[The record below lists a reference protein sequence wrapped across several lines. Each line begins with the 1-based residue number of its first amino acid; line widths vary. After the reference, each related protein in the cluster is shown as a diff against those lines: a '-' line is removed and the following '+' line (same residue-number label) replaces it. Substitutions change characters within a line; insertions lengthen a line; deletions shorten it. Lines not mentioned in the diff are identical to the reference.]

1 MGSHP
6 TKARCSSSLQSSSTN
21 QQTASTPQQNSMTLP
36 CNTALKKYVAV
47 SLYTYPSGGPAE
59 PTVQVGERLNVLSE
73 EGDWWKVS
81 SSATGKEGYIPS
93 NYAAKVHQRW
103 LYEGISRDKAEEL
116 LLLPYNCAG
125 SFLIRESQTR
135 RDSYS
140 LSVRRSN
147 SATWESIKHYRIN
160 RLGNGWFYIS
170 ARLTFPSLQHMVD
183 FYTDSGEGLCCT
195 LKEPCYIQGSNN
207 VPVQNMPEPIMVR
220 KPTLNWKD
228 VDSSMLFGTDKED
241 TEESLVSEGLREA
254 INSYL
259 YMTEQKGSDQGGC
272 SKSWKTC

>member
-1 MGSHP
+1 
-6 TKARCSSSLQSSSTN
+6 
-21 QQTASTPQQNSMTLP
+21 
-36 CNTALKKYVAV
+36 KYVAV
-47 SLYTYPSGGPAE
+47 ALYTYPSGGPAE
-59 PTVQVGERLNVLSE
+59 ATVRVGERLNVLSE

-93 NYAAKVHQRW
+93 NYAAKVYQRW

-116 LLLPYNCAG
+116 LLLPYNRAG

-147 SATWESIKHYRIN
+147 SSSWESIKHYRIN

-170 ARLTFPSLQHMVD
+170 ARLTGWGPAE
-183 FYTDSGEGLCCT
+183 SGEGLCCT
-195 LKEPCYIQGSNN
+195 LNEPCYIQGSNN
-207 VPVQNMPEPIMVR
+207 VPVQNIPEPITVR

-228 VDSSMLFGTDKED
+228 VDSSMLFGTDKEG
-241 TEESLVSEGLREA
+241 TEDSLVSEGLREA

-259 YMTEQKGSDQGGC
+259 YMTEERGSDQGGC
-272 SKSWKTC
+272 SNSWKTC